1 MLDKHKVIES
11 ERLCKAKGVQF
22 INIELASQFQCTVDD
37 IRQLSSSATNKHL
50 YNPTQHQGQHP
61 CEFCILE
68 FDSTWALSA
77 HQLSAHTDEY
87 HRKIEESARPI
98 KARWSE
104 EETHLL
110 AVKEAEFRM
119 SNLKLNLNQEL
130 AVFFPERTVDAIKS
144 HRRQAQYRILVNQLV
159 TTSPPQQSL
168 DQDCNSE
175 HFSSSP
181 P

>member
-68 FDSTWALSA
+68 FDSTWALSVLIWNLVVTRLLVIINS
-77 HQLSAHTDEY
+77 LST
-87 HRKIEESARPI
+87 AR
-98 KARWSE
+98 
-104 EETHLL
+104 
-110 AVKEAEFRM
+110 
-119 SNLKLNLNQEL
+119 
-130 AVFFPERTVDAIKS
+130 FP
-144 HRRQAQYRILVNQLV
+144 
-159 TTSPPQQSL
+159 
-168 DQDCNSE
+168 DQTC
-175 HFSSSP
+175 FSSPRSGEP
-181 P
+181 VELNHY